1 MTNYLGV
8 IKDYDLGSYL
18 KIILKENSSNI
29 LPYHNFYHI
38 LCVSY
43 NAQAIATS
51 LGLFQEE
58 IRLLMLAALFHDFNH
73 SGGKLPDSEN
83 VKNAIASF
91 LEHSSETE
99 EDNNFVVEIIKA
111 TEYPYVIKEDE
122 LSLYQKIIRDAD
134 LMQVFEKNYLQQN
147 VFGLMQELKFHKLE
161 MMLDGSLSFWQN
173 CKFHTDY
180 AKKAAMRNMPSIIK
194 DVEFLKEI
202 LL

>member
-1 MTNYLGV
+1 MTFALNI
-8 IKDYDLGSYL
+8 IKFNKLENYL
-18 KIILKENSSNI
+18 KIILKENKSNN
-29 LPYHNFYHI
+29 LPYHNFYHT
-38 LCVSY
+38 LCVVD
-43 NAQAIATS
+43 NVHAISTNEE
-51 LGLFQEE
+51 LLDEE